1 MTDLMSYPR
10 ESFEHFSLDRMYE
23 GDRELLLMAF
33 DEEDLVYMMSIAKS
47 LLELSEMM
55 GNPPPIEMAA
65 MHSRFTEALNQF
77 YGDEEECP

>member
-1 MTDLMSYPR
+1 MTDLLSYPR
-10 ESFEHFSLDRMYE
+10 DRFEMFSLDRIYE

-47 LLELSEMM
+47 LLDLSEMM

-65 MHSRFTEALNQF
+65 LHSRFSEAMMQF
-77 YGDEEECP
+77 YGEEECP